1 MFKGKFLKVE
11 NPEAPSSLKWQNQT
25 YSEFS
30 RGCRSGFVWV
40 LTVGIVIGAFY
51 AMVIFKNYNDSIL
64 AGFDP
69 NLKCPSDPISPD
81 LALEDWDK
89 PPK

>member
-1 MFKGKFLKVE
+1 M
-11 NPEAPSSLKWQNQT
+11 
-25 YSEFS
+25 
-30 RGCRSGFVWV
+30 
-40 LTVGIVIGAFY
+40 TVGIVIGAFY